1 MEIILVRHG
10 LTKANKEKIFS
21 TEDTRLDES
30 SYELLEKTKE
40 KLNGFQIDRIYTSNL
55 LRAKQTAKIL
65 GFENFTIDSRLN
77 EMDFGDFKGK
87 SYDYVFN
94 TYDNF
99 FKNQKEDI
107 FHIKYPNGENRIEL
121 INRLSEFYDELV
133 EKNENALCISHGIA
147 IKASLFW
154 ILKDFSAW
162 DNFWIENGSITVFQ
176 IKDNKKLI
184 KALNILWNLFI

>member
-10 LTKANKEKIFS
+10 LTKANKERIFS
-21 TEDTRLDES
+21 TEDTSLDES
-30 SYELLEKTKE
+30 SYELLKKTKE
-40 KLNGFQIDRIYTSNL
+40 KLKDFKIDRIYTSDL
-55 LRAKQTAKIL
+55 LRAKQTAQIL
-65 GFENFTIDSRLN
+65 GFENFTSDSRLN

-99 FKNQKEDI
+99 FQNQKDDI
-107 FHIKYPNGENRIEL
+107 FHIKYPNGENRIDL
-121 INRLSEFYDELV
+121 INRLSDFYDELV
-133 EKNENALCISHGIA
+133 EKNEDALCISHGIA

-154 ILKDFSAW
+154 ILKDLSAW

-176 IKDNKKLI
+176 IEDKKKLI
-184 KALNILWNLFI
+184 KALNIL